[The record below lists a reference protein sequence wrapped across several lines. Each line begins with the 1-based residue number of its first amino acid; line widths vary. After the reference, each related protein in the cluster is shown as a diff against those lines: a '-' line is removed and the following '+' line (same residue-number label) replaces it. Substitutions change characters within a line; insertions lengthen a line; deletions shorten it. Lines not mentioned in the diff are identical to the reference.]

1 MQRYNCQSGKVCS
14 KVDEKSLQFSSNILP
29 VSKKLRKWTRNF
41 TISFTAPRTLTFFIY
56 IDNSSLSYVIH
67 IHVTDLPSPTE
78 KNKKG
83 YPALDLLLIDLR
95 RAILDDYCVES
106 GDVYVNDWREARL
119 ECWLVLL
126 TFLYFVWI
134 LLDDTVWWMELRT
147 RNTEQYWKLF

>member
-41 TISFTAPRTLTFFIY
+41 TISFTGPKTLTFFIY
-56 IDNSSLSYVIH
+56 WWFKSQLRHSYSRYRLTLSYWEEQER
-67 IHVTDLPSPTE
+67 LPYLG
-78 KNKKG
+78 K
-83 YPALDLLLIDLR
+83 
-95 RAILDDYCVES
+95 AILDDYCVES